1 MRVYVNDIPVD
12 ILPGMTVKHA
22 IIRAGLLKEVES
34 LKHVFDEW
42 GNEIGMDGALSVGE
56 KIYVK

>member
-1 MRVYVNDIPVD
+1 MIVYINDIPID

-22 IIRAGLLKEVES
+22 IIRAGLLKETGS
-34 LKHVFDEW
+34 LKRVFDEW
-42 GNEIGMDGALSVGE
+42 GNEIGMDGALSDGE

>member
-1 MRVYVNDIPVD
+1 MIVYINDIPVD

-22 IIRAGLLKEVES
+22 LIHAGLLKEMET
-34 LKHVFDEW
+34 LKRVFDEW
-42 GNEIGMDGALSVGE
+42 GNEIGMDGALSGGE